1 MIIVLHGDDAALSYV
16 RLTNLQNEFQNSLKV
31 RLSSKATEQ
40 DLAQAAL
47 TTDLIN
53 ADKLIIAESFLSPF
67 KLLPKKLLENIP
79 ENVNV
84 IFWEKTILSPAK
96 VTYLSKIAK
105 VEFFK
110 QKSDL
115 FAFLDTLTPGA
126 KNALQMLAGLPDEPG
141 LIWQVQ
147 SRFLLL
153 CLWKFNVALDTA
165 IKITKRNIFDWQW
178 QKVKFQAEKFDQQKL
193 LAAFSATL
201 KIDQMIKTGKTNMPQ
216 KTLIS
221 VLIQKYLQ

>member
-16 RLTNLQNEFQNSLKV
+16 HLTNLQNEFANSLKV

-40 DLAQAAL
+40 DLMEAAQ
-47 TTDLIN
+47 TVDLLSD
-53 ADKLIIAESFLSPF
+53 DKLIIAESFLSPF

-79 ENVNV
+79 QNVNV

-126 KNALQMLAGLPDEPG
+126 KNALKMLAALPDEPG
-141 LIWQVQ
+141 LIWQIQ

-153 CLWKFNVALDTA
+153 TLSKFNVTLDAA
-165 IKITKRNIFDWQW
+165 IKVTKRNIFDWQW
-178 QKVKFQAEKFDQQKL
+178 QKVKFQAAKFEPHTL
-193 LAAFSATL
+193 LSAYGASL
-201 KIDQMIKTGKTNMPQ
+201 KIDHMIKSGRTNMPQ

-221 VLIQKYLQ
+221 VLIQKYLS

>member
-1 MIIVLHGDDAALSYV
+1 MIIVLHGDDQTLSYGY
-16 RLTNLQNEFQNSLKV
+16 LSKIQNEFANSLKV
-31 RLSSKATEQ
+31 RLPTKATEQ
-40 DLAQAAL
+40 DLAQAVL

-53 ADKLIIAESFLSPF
+53 SDKLIIAESFLSPF

-79 ENVNV
+79 ENVNI

-96 VTYLSKIAK
+96 VTYLSKIAR

-115 FAFLDTLTPGA
+115 FAFLDLLTPGA
-126 KNALQMLAGLPDEPG
+126 KNAFKMLATLPDEPG
-141 LIWQVQ
+141 LIWHLQ

-153 CLWKFNVALDTA
+153 ALSKFNVTADVA

-178 QKVKFQAEKFDQQKL
+178 QKVKFQAAKFEPHTI
-193 LAAFSATL
+193 LAVYNASL
-201 KIDQMIKTGKTNMPQ
+201 KIDQIIKSGKTTMPQ

-221 VLIQKYLQ
+221 MLILKYL